1 MRRILVLMA
10 TISLLAVFAVPAT
23 AGAPVIFEDEVY
35 EWTHEL
41 NPYLTADCGFDVY
54 GSGHETVVVKG
65 FFDRH
70 DDLVRI
76 EVHINGTTLDYKEG
90 GPVFIDRYAFHV
102 TEDFVDETTTL
113 MGNVWNTHAL
123 GSGGGVV
130 LNESGL
136 ITFAWD
142 GGIIKVAGPKL
153 DEGWTEDFCDA
164 LGS

>member
-10 TISLLAVFAVPAT
+10 AVSLFAVFAVPAS

-41 NPYLTADCGFDVY
+41 NPWFTADCGFDVY
-54 GSGHETVVVKG
+54 DSGHETVVVKG
-65 FFDRH
+65 FFDRY
-70 DDLVRI
+70 DELVRVG
-76 EVHINGTTLDYKEG
+76 VHINGTVMTYKEG

-113 MGNVWNTHAL
+113 MGNVWNLHAP
-123 GSGGGVV
+123 GSGSGVV

-136 ITFAWD
+136 ITWEWE
-142 GGIIKVAGPKL
+142 GGVIKAVGPKL
-153 DEGWTEDFCDA
+153 EDGWLQDFCDA
-164 LGS
+164 LDS